1 MPEAPGRALREG
13 VGPLPSQEASV
24 PPTLGGVRVRLEE
37 PLARHLPLR
46 ATSQTCGTWVEV
58 ADEEELLAVIRA
70 ARAEKLGVRGLA
82 PWADVMPPEAGVTGV
97 VVRLGHAFER
107 IEDAGEGLR
116 VGASV
121 PLAVV
126 GLRRGYEA
134 LAGAPGVLGEALDEG
149 WLAPMVVRTRRF
161 KGRGPEEVEG
171 APDVDPKALTLGA
184 VLRPGVKLPWVPRA
198 GQAFSP
204 IKRRDLRTTLTGL
217 GLAGLRLGGAMLA
230 EDDPRVLA
238 NRGEASP
245 RQLRLLVQAVQ
256 ERLKVATG
264 LELEERLVAPGRGGK
279 L

>member
-13 VGPLPSQEASV
+13 AGPLPSQEASSL
-24 PPTLGGVRVRLEE
+24 PSLGGVRVRLEE

-46 ATSQTCGTWVEV
+46 STPQTCGLWVEV
-58 ADEEELLAVIRA
+58 ADEAELVAVIRA
-70 ARAEKLGVRGLA
+70 ARAEKIGVRGLA
-82 PWADVMPPEAGVTGV
+82 PWADTMPPESGVTGAV
-97 VVRLGHAFER
+97 IRLGRGFEA
-107 IEDAGEGLR
+107 IEEVPEGLR

-121 PLAVV
+121 PLALL
-126 GLRRGYEA
+126 GLRRGYES
-134 LAGAPGVLGEALDEG
+134 LAGAPGVVGEALDEG
-149 WLAPMVVRTRRF
+149 WLAPMVARTRRF
-161 KGRGPEEVEG
+161 KGRGPEEVDG
-171 APDVDPKALTLGA
+171 APAYDPKALTLGA
-184 VLRPGVKLPWVPRA
+184 VLLPGVKLPWTPRA
-198 GQAFSP
+198 GQAFAP
-204 IKRRDLRTTLTGL
+204 IKRKDLRATLSGL

-230 EDDPRVLA
+230 EDDARVLT